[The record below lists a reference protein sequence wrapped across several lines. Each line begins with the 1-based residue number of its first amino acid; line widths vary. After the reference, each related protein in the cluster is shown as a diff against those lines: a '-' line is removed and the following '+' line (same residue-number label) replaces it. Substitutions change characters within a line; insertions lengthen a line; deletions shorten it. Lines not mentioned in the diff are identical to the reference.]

1 MENICSDNFI
11 RIFSEFE
18 NKLNLIFQG
27 KTRTLEG
34 GSIRVSKLSGPCRY
48 KKKLVSKDG
57 VTIEIGILY
66 DTVADE
72 YLYYTYNIFFEKTK
86 LMFHYEPTHKE
97 HFQPHIVF
105 AITASRIS
113 DKYPETDIRPHGPE
127 YRF

>member
-86 LMFHYEPTHKE
+86 LTMTT
-97 HFQPHIVF
+97 INGC
-105 AITASRIS
+105 I
-113 DKYPETDIRPHGPE
+113 
-127 YRF
+127 